1 MNIEV
6 PPPALRHS
14 RSPDEVPLALSAEE
28 FRTAGHRLVDRIAEL
43 LAGLPDRPVTPG
55 QGPETVRDKLKAN
68 ASLPSKGQEA
78 SAVLGSVGKERCG
91 VCIQRN
97 HPRQVRAAG
106 LYREL
111 QHHRGRC
118 R

>member
-28 FRTAGHRLVDRIAEL
+28 FRTAGHRLVDRIAKL

-55 QGPETVRDKLKAN
+55 QGPETVQDKLKAN

-78 SAVLGSVGKERCG
+78 SAVLEEAAELLIPNSLYNG
-91 VCIQRN
+91 
-97 HPRQVRAAG
+97 HPSFFGYITSSPVS
-106 LYREL
+106 
-111 QHHRGRC
+111 
-118 R
+118 